1 MFKPIKYFLEVNYM
15 AGLFDMLKED
25 HDQVKSLLTQTIEN
39 KDSSQF
45 SQIRKML
52 EVHMEGEEKFLYPKI
67 MEKDRETALESYEE
81 HHVGKLVLKE
91 LTQTGKDDEAWIP
104 KVKDLKDVLDHH
116 IEEEESEIFDEARQ
130 ILSSDQE
137 QQIVQQIE
145 GLKSQRM

>member
-1 MFKPIKYFLEVNYM
+1 M

-25 HDQVKSLLTQTIEN
+25 HNQVKGLLTQTIEN
-39 KDSSQF
+39 KETTQF
-45 SQIRKML
+45 SQIKKML

-91 LTQTGKDDEAWIP
+91 LTETGKDDEAWIP
-104 KVKDLKDVLDHH
+104 KVKVLKDVLDHH
-116 IEEEESEIFDEARQ
+116 IEEEEGKIFDEARQ

-137 QQIVQQIE
+137 QQIAQQIE